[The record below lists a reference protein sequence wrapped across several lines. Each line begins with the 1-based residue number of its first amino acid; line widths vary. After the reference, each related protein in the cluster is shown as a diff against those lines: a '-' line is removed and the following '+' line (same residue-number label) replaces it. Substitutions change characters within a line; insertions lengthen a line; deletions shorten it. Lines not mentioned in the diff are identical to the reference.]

1 MSRHDALPVSVPENL
16 GKNGANEV
24 SNVNP
29 DLTVSGGPGKSGAN
43 TVSNVNPDLTVS
55 GGPGKSGAN
64 TVSNVNPDLTVSGE
78 LREKLCRLRRQSFSR
93 QPDLLPYFAYLVD
106 CVYIRVSRNFIK
118 HNVSLK
124 HQKKIRYMKPDSL
137 TELSD

>member
-29 DLTVSGGPGKSGAN
+29 ELTVSGGPGKSGAN

-93 QPDLLPYFAYLVD
+93 HPDFLHYFAYLVD
-106 CVYIRVSRNFIK
+106 CVYIRVSKNFIK

-124 HQKKIRYMKPDSL
+124 NQKKIKNIKPDN
-137 TELSD
+137 